1 MLKILRSGEKSA
13 HMKIRRTL
21 SHRFAATV
29 LMAGMFLA
37 SLTGTAAAEGIGS
50 HDLLV
55 LLGLKPPPAPM
66 TAASAPAPPPA
77 DVPPPPAAAE
87 APAATVDA
95 SSIPANSGSGRRVV
109 YSVSRQRVWLVNED
123 GSLHGTWLVSGR
135 AGEPK
140 PGSYSVFSR
149 SRNARAQRPG
159 ITMEY
164 MVRFVRTSGLPIG
177 FHSIPVNRKGA
188 QIQTVQ
194 QLGTYQSLGCVRQ
207 RYEDAVVMWEFA
219 QIGTPVI
226 VPN

>member
-1 MLKILRSGEKSA
+1 
-13 HMKIRRTL
+13 MKNRRTL
-21 SHRFAATV
+21 SLKFAATL
-29 LMAGMFLA
+29 LMAGMFMA
-37 SLTGTAAAEGIGS
+37 SLTGTAAGADADGIGS
-50 HDLLV
+50 LDVLA
-55 LLGLKPPPAPM
+55 LLGLKPLPVAPASVPAP
-66 TAASAPAPPPA
+66 PPPA
-77 DVPPPPAAAE
+77 DVPPPPAAAA
-87 APAATVDA
+87 APATVSTMDA

-123 GSLHGTWLVSGR
+123 GSLHGTWLVSGK
-135 AGEPK
+135 AGEPN

>member
-1 MLKILRSGEKSA
+1 
-13 HMKIRRTL
+13 MKIRQTL
-21 SHRFAATV
+21 SHRFVATV

-37 SLTGTAAAEGIGS
+37 SLTGTAAAADGIGS
-50 HDLLV
+50 LDLLA
-55 LLGLKPPPAPM
+55 LLGLKPAPIVP
-66 TAASAPAPPPA
+66 ASAPAPPPPA
-77 DVPPPPAAAE
+77 DVPPPPAAAA
-87 APAATVDA
+87 APATTLDA

-109 YSVSRQRVWLVNED
+109 YSVSQQRVWLVNED

-135 AGEPK
+135 AGEPN

-149 SRNARAQRPG
+149 SRHARAQRPG

-164 MVRFVRTSGLPIG
+164 MVRFVRTAGLPIG
-177 FHSIPVNRKGA
+177 FHSIPVNRRGA

>member
-1 MLKILRSGEKSA
+1 
-13 HMKIRRTL
+13 MKIRRTL
-21 SHRFAATV
+21 SQRFATTV
-29 LMAGMFLA
+29 LLAGMFLA
-37 SLTGTAAAEGIGS
+37 SLTGTAAAADGIGS
-50 HDLLV
+50 LDILG
-55 LLGLKPPPAPM
+55 LLGLKPPPVAQ
-66 TAASAPAPPPA
+66 ASAPAPPPPG
-77 DVPPPPAAAE
+77 DVPPPPAAAA
-87 APAATVDA
+87 APAATLDA
-95 SSIPANSGSGRRVV
+95 SSIPANSGAGRRVV
-109 YSVSRQRVWLVNED
+109 YSVSQQRVWLVNED

-177 FHSIPVNRKGA
+177 FHSIPVNRRGA
-188 QIQTVQ
+188 KIQSIE

>member
-1 MLKILRSGEKSA
+1 
-13 HMKIRRTL
+13 MKIRRTL
-21 SHRFAATV
+21 SQRFAATA
-29 LMAGMFLA
+29 LLAGMFLA
-37 SLTGTAAAEGIGS
+37 SLTGTAAAADGIGS
-50 HDLLV
+50 LDLLA
-55 LLGLKPPPAPM
+55 LLGLKPAPVAPAAAPP
-66 TAASAPAPPPA
+66 APAPPPS
-77 DVPPPPAAAE
+77 DVPPAATAS
-87 APAATVDA
+87 APAAVSTLDA

-109 YSVSRQRVWLVNED
+109 YSVSQQRVWLVNED

-135 AGEPK
+135 AGEPN
-140 PGSYSVFSR
+140 PGNYSVFSR
-149 SRNARAQRPG
+149 SRHARAQRPG

-164 MVRFVRTSGLPIG
+164 MVRFVRTAGLPIG
-177 FHSIPVNRKGA
+177 FHSIPVNRRGA